1 MELYLLILLPI
12 FTSLFLY
19 LIPSKI
25 TNILSATVYLAV
37 LTFSLNIFYRVRFLG
52 ETITTGQSDNFLG
65 ITLYCDQITA
75 VFLVLVSFLFFCMFL
90 YASVH
95 DKANKLFS
103 FLFTVL
109 EGLVMLIFLSD
120 DLFNIFVAIEVSA
133 IVCAI
138 LIMFKRES
146 RSIYDGL
153 VYLLINIIGMLF
165 LLLGIGSIYRQL
177 GVLDLS
183 AIAEAVSQRSAEE
196 LSLSFAL
203 LITGVLL
210 KCAIFPLHFWLPTA
224 HGTPGAPT
232 VVSAI
237 LSGVYVKSG
246 IYLFMRVEG
255 IFGEIFPLS
264 DLFFWLGVIT
274 SVAGIV
280 MAVCQNDIKLILAYH
295 TISQIGLI
303 IAGLSA
309 ENEYVEAG
317 AVLHIINHAIFKS
330 LLFLAAG
337 MIIKKY
343 NTRNIYKIKGVL
355 RSVPLAGIAVVCG
368 ILGITG
374 APFFNGSISK
384 YFIGQTTDLLS
395 TVLFTIINFGTILSF
410 VKFKSMLL
418 GKKQELPFVYDFS
431 STAVILTL
439 SALCLFTGIFAE
451 PFLYLVLG
459 VPLNIGV
466 SGYISKTAV
475 WAASFVV
482 AVLFYEKII
491 KKNKRII
498 GGIDFTVDLNTMVIS
513 IGSGFILIMGY
524 LFFAV

>member
-12 FTSLFLY
+12 LASLFLY

-25 TNILSATVYLAV
+25 TNILSIGVYLAV
-37 LTFSLNIFYRVRFLG
+37 LIFASSIFIRVRFMG
-52 ETITTGQSDNFLG
+52 ITISTSQTDSFLG
-65 ITLYCDQITA
+65 ITLYCDHIAA
-75 VFLVLVSFLFFCMFL
+75 VFLVLVSFLFLCMFL

-165 LLLGIGSIYRQL
+165 LLLGIGGIYRQL

-183 AIAEAVSQRSAEE
+183 AIAAAVQSRPPEE
-196 LSLSFAL
+196 LTLSFAL

-246 IYLFMRVEG
+246 IYLFMRIEG

-264 DLFFWLGVIT
+264 DLFFWLAVIT
-274 SVAGIV
+274 SIAGII

-303 IAGLSA
+303 IAGLSVD
-309 ENEYVEAG
+309 NEYVQAG
-317 AVLHIINHAIFKS
+317 AVLHIVNHAIFKS

-355 RSVPLAGIAVVCG
+355 RSVPLAGIAIICG
-368 ILGITG
+368 IFGITG

-395 TVLFTIINFGTILSF
+395 TLIFTVINFGTILSF
-410 VKFKSMLL
+410 VKFKSMLF
-418 GKKQELPFVYDFS
+418 GKKRTLPFVYDFS

-439 SALCLFTGIFAE
+439 SALCLLTGIFAE
-451 PFLYLVLG
+451 PFLFFVLG
-459 VPLNIGV
+459 IPLNIGV

-475 WAASFVV
+475 WAASFIL
-482 AVLFYEKII
+482 AILFYEKII
-491 KKNKRII
+491 KKSARIKV
-498 GGIDFTVDLNTMVIS
+498 GIDFTVDLNTMAVCIGGGFMVI
-513 IGSGFILIMGY
+513 IGY
-524 LFFAV
+524 LFIAV

>member
-1 MELYLLILLPI
+1 MGI
-12 FTSLFLY
+12 
-19 LIPSKI
+19 
-25 TNILSATVYLAV
+25 
-37 LTFSLNIFYRVRFLG
+37 
-52 ETITTGQSDNFLG
+52 TITTSVHDDFLG
-65 ITLYCDQITA
+65 ITLYCDHIAA
-75 VFLVLVSFLFFCMFL
+75 VFLVLVSFLFLCMFL

-153 VYLLINIIGMLF
+153 VYLLINIIGMIF
-165 LLLGIGSIYRQL
+165 LLLGIGGIYRQL

-183 AIAEAVSQRSAEE
+183 AISAVVSTRPPSE
-196 LSLSFAL
+196 LILSFAL
-203 LITGVLL
+203 IITGVLL

-246 IYLFMRVEG
+246 IYLFMRIEG
-255 IFGEIFPLS
+255 IFGEIFPLT

-274 SVAGIV
+274 SIVGII
-280 MAVCQNDIKLILAYH
+280 MAVCQSDIKLILAYH

-303 IAGLSA
+303 IAGLST
-309 ENEYVEAG
+309 ENEYVQSG

-343 NTRNIYKIKGVL
+343 NTRNIYKIKGVM
-355 RSVPLAGIAVVCG
+355 RSIPLAGIAVICG

-384 YFIGQTTDLLS
+384 YFIGQTSDLLS
-395 TVLFTIINFGTILSF
+395 TILFTIINFGTILSF
-410 VKFKSMLL
+410 VKFKSMLT
-418 GKKQELPFVYDFS
+418 GKKQDLPFVYDLS

-439 SALCLFTGIFAE
+439 SALCLITGIFAE
-451 PFLYLVLG
+451 PFLFLVLG
-459 VPLNIGV
+459 VPLNIGI
-466 SGYISKTAV
+466 SGYISKTAA
-475 WAASFVV
+475 WAACFLI
-482 AVLFYEKII
+482 ALIFYDKLL
-491 KKNKRII
+491 KKNKALRA
-498 GGIDFTVDLNTMVIS
+498 GIDFTVDLTTMAFCIGFGFMVI
-513 IGSGFILIMGY
+513 LGY
-524 LFFAV
+524 LFIVVGF